1 MSITAEMAK
10 DHAKDPA
17 VLCCRAEAGT
27 VLQASNLEDPS
38 IFADLEDS
46 GLLTIPDNVLKI
58 EQVIGATLKQTTDS
72 LVPLTPDIVE
82 GAKEEAEVMAESA
95 PAETPTEAPQAEK
108 TSMESVAPGVSQ
120 TVTAAGTV
128 KIHISEGKGIDLEFP
143 LGNVSTGVTVPAETN
158 TQSAVVDSESGTGAV
173 PDGDVVAPAVEEAAV
188 KVREVRHDHVK
199 IEKVVFG
206 DETKIEGTTLTIRKD
221 GICEEAADSQELV
234 EKMELDIITPDRYGE
249 YSNTIMDVQPIA
261 TKMEGE
267 VGEGVTRVLDGV
279 IFMVTGTDHNG
290 VQIGE
295 FGSSEGEMDRNI
307 MWGRPGSPDKGEIFI
322 KTNVTIRA
330 HANMERP
337 GPLAAHRAS
346 DYICQE
352 IREALKKADDS
363 LVTEKETLTQYR
375 HPGKPKVVI
384 VKEIMGQGAM
394 HDNLLLPVEPVGT
407 LGAKPNVDLG
417 NVPVMV
423 NPLEVLDGCIHALT
437 CIGPASKEMSRHY
450 WREPLVLEAL
460 HDDEIDLVGV
470 MLVGSPQANSDKF
483 YVSGRVGQ
491 TVECLGVDGA
501 IVTTEGFGNNHVD
514 FTSHIEQIGKRGVKV
529 VGASYCAKQGALVV
543 GNKYM
548 GAMCDNNKSMQG
560 IENEILGNNT
570 LCQEDAIRQLAM
582 LKTLIGGGTIKP
594 AERKWNVNVKLN
606 NIDIIEKTTGRKIDL
621 VDNEQ
626 VLPKSKKR
634 LEKYEPE
641 G

>member
-1 MSITAEMAK
+1 MSITAETAK
-10 DHAKDPA
+10 EHAKDPA

-27 VLQASNLEDPS
+27 VLQASNLEDPN
-38 IFADLEDS
+38 IFPDLEDS
-46 GLLTIPDNVLKI
+46 GLLAIPDNVLKI
-58 EQVIGATLKQTTDS
+58 EQVLGATLTKTVDS
-72 LVPLTPDIVE
+72 LVPLTPDLVKGVQTTE
-82 GAKEEAEVMAESA
+82 DSDLAKA
-95 PAETPTEAPQAEK
+95 PAPVVENIAAEA
-108 TSMESVAPGVSQ
+108 VSGAAVNNVPM
-120 TVTAAGTV
+120 VTANGTV
-128 KIHISEGKGIDLEFP
+128 RIHITEGKGIDLEFP
-143 LGNVSTGVTVPAETN
+143 IGVGGIGTAA
-158 TQSAVVDSESGTGAV
+158 AVEPSVA
-173 PDGDVVAPAVEEAAV
+173 VAPVSAGEEAQTPVDKVPVKEETV
-188 KVREVRHDHVK
+188 KVRELRHDHLK
-199 IEKVVFG
+199 IETVVFG
-206 DETKIEGTTLTIRKD
+206 DETKIEGTTLTIRKN

-234 EKMELDIITPDRYGE
+234 EKLELDIITPDRYGE

-261 TKMEGE
+261 AKMEGE
-267 VGEGVTRVLDGV
+267 IGEGVTRVLDGV

-322 KTNVTIRA
+322 RTNVTIAA
-330 HANMERP
+330 HSNMERP

-346 DYICQE
+346 DYICEE
-352 IREALKKADDS
+352 IRKAIKKADES
-363 LVTEKETLTQYR
+363 LVVEKEEIVQYR

-394 HDNLLLPVEPVGT
+394 HDNLILPAEPVGT

-417 NVPVMV
+417 NMPVML
-423 NPLEVLDGCIHALT
+423 NPLELVDGAIHALT

-450 WREPLVLEAL
+450 WREPLVHEAMQ
-460 HDDEIDLVGV
+460 DEEIDLVGV

-483 YVSGRVGQ
+483 YVSSRVGQ

-514 FTSHIEQIGKRGVKV
+514 FASHIEQIGKRGVKV
-529 VGASYCAKQGALVV
+529 VGASYCAAQGALVV

-548 GAMCDNNKSMQG
+548 GAMCDNNKSKQG

-570 LCQEDAIRQLAM
+570 LCREDAIRQLAM
-582 LKTLIGGGTIKP
+582 LKTLMGGGTIKA
-594 AERKWNVNVKLN
+594 AERKWNPNVKQN
-606 NIDIIEKTTGRKIDL
+606 NIEIIENTLGIKIDL

-641 G
+641 DE

>member
-1 MSITAEMAK
+1 MSITAETAK
-10 DHAKDPA
+10 EHAKDPA

-27 VLQASNLEDPS
+27 VLQASNLEDPN
-38 IFADLEDS
+38 IFPDLEDS
-46 GLLTIPDNVLKI
+46 GLLAIPDNVLKI
-58 EQVIGATLKQTTDS
+58 EQVLGATLTKTVDS
-72 LVPLTPDIVE
+72 LVPLTPDLVKGVQTTE
-82 GAKEEAEVMAESA
+82 DSDLAKA
-95 PAETPTEAPQAEK
+95 PAPVVENIAAEA
-108 TSMESVAPGVSQ
+108 VSGAAVNNVPM
-120 TVTAAGTV
+120 VTANGTV
-128 KIHISEGKGIDLEFP
+128 RIHITEGKGIDLEFP
-143 LGNVSTGVTVPAETN
+143 IGVGGIGTAA
-158 TQSAVVDSESGTGAV
+158 AVEPSVA
-173 PDGDVVAPAVEEAAV
+173 VAPVSAGEEAQTPVDKVPVKEETV
-188 KVREVRHDHVK
+188 KVRELRHDHLK
-199 IEKVVFG
+199 IETVVFG
-206 DETKIEGTTLTIRKD
+206 DETKIEGTTLTIRKN

-234 EKMELDIITPDRYGE
+234 EKLELDIITRVRYGE
-249 YSNTIMDVQPIA
+249 YSNTIMDVQAISA
-261 TKMEGE
+261 KMEGE
-267 VGEGVTRVLDGV
+267 IGEGVTRVLDGV

-322 KTNVTIRA
+322 RTNVTIAA
-330 HANMERP
+330 HSNMERP

-346 DYICQE
+346 DYICEE
-352 IREALKKADDS
+352 IRKAIKKADES
-363 LVTEKETLTQYR
+363 LVVEKEEIVQYR

-394 HDNLLLPVEPVGT
+394 HDNLILPAEPVGT

-417 NVPVMV
+417 NMPVML
-423 NPLEVLDGCIHALT
+423 NPLELVDGAIHALT

-450 WREPLVLEAL
+450 WREPLVHEAMQ
-460 HDDEIDLVGV
+460 DEEIDLVGV

-483 YVSGRVGQ
+483 YVSSRVGQ

-514 FTSHIEQIGKRGVKV
+514 FASHIEQIGKRGVKV
-529 VGASYCAKQGALVV
+529 VGASYCAVQGALVV

-548 GAMCDNNKSMQG
+548 GAMCDNNKSKQG

-570 LCQEDAIRQLAM
+570 LCREDAIRQLAM
-582 LKTLIGGGTIKP
+582 LKTLMGGGTIKA
-594 AERKWNVNVKLN
+594 AERKWNPNVKQN
-606 NIDIIEKTTGRKIDL
+606 NIEIIENTLGIKIDL

-641 G
+641 DE

>member
-1 MSITAEMAK
+1 MSITAETAK
-10 DHAKDPA
+10 EHAKDPA

-27 VLQASNLEDPS
+27 VLQASNLEDPN
-38 IFADLEDS
+38 IFPDLEDS
-46 GLLTIPDNVLKI
+46 GLLAIPDNVLKI
-58 EQVIGATLKQTTDS
+58 EQVLGATLTKTVDS
-72 LVPLTPDIVE
+72 LVPLTPDLVKGVQTTE
-82 GAKEEAEVMAESA
+82 DSDLAKA
-95 PAETPTEAPQAEK
+95 PAPVVENIAAEA
-108 TSMESVAPGVSQ
+108 VSGAAVNNVPM
-120 TVTAAGTV
+120 VTANGTV
-128 KIHISEGKGIDLEFP
+128 RIHITEGKGIDLEFP
-143 LGNVSTGVTVPAETN
+143 IGVGGIGTAA
-158 TQSAVVDSESGTGAV
+158 AVEPSVA
-173 PDGDVVAPAVEEAAV
+173 VAPVSAGEEAQTLVDKVPVKEETV
-188 KVREVRHDHVK
+188 KVRELRHDHLK
-199 IEKVVFG
+199 IETVVFG
-206 DETKIEGTTLTIRKD
+206 DETKIEGTTLTIRKN

-234 EKMELDIITPDRYGE
+234 EKLELDIITPDRYGE

-261 TKMEGE
+261 AKMEGE
-267 VGEGVTRVLDGV
+267 IGEGVTRVLDGV

-322 KTNVTIRA
+322 RTNVTIAA
-330 HANMERP
+330 HSNMERP

-346 DYICQE
+346 DYICEE
-352 IREALKKADDS
+352 IRKAIKKADES
-363 LVTEKETLTQYR
+363 LVVEKEEIVQYR

-394 HDNLLLPVEPVGT
+394 HDNLILPAEPVGT

-417 NVPVMV
+417 NMPVML
-423 NPLEVLDGCIHALT
+423 NPLELVDGAIHALT

-450 WREPLVLEAL
+450 WREPLVHEAMQ
-460 HDDEIDLVGV
+460 DEEIDLVGV

-483 YVSGRVGQ
+483 YVSSRVGQ

-514 FTSHIEQIGKRGVKV
+514 FASHIEQIGKRGVKV
-529 VGASYCAKQGALVV
+529 VGASYCAVQGALVV

-548 GAMCDNNKSMQG
+548 GAMCDNNKSKQG

-570 LCQEDAIRQLAM
+570 LCREDAIRQLAM
-582 LKTLIGGGTIKP
+582 LKTLMGGGTIKA
-594 AERKWNVNVKLN
+594 AERKWNPNVKQN
-606 NIDIIEKTTGRKIDL
+606 NIEIIENTLGIKIDL

-641 G
+641 DE

>member
-173 PDGDVVAPAVEEAAV
+173 PEGDVVAPAVEEAAV

>member
-1 MSITAEMAK
+1 MSITAETAK
-10 DHAKDPA
+10 EHAKDPA

-27 VLQASNLEDPS
+27 VLQASNLEDPN
-38 IFADLEDS
+38 IFPDLEDS
-46 GLLTIPDNVLKI
+46 GLLAIPDNVLKI
-58 EQVIGATLKQTTDS
+58 EQVLGATLTKTVDS
-72 LVPLTPDIVE
+72 LVPLTPELVKGVQTTEDSDL
-82 GAKEEAEVMAESA
+82 AKA
-95 PAETPTEAPQAEK
+95 PAPVVENIAAEA
-108 TSMESVAPGVSQ
+108 VSGAAVNNVPM
-120 TVTAAGTV
+120 VTANGTV
-128 KIHISEGKGIDLEFP
+128 RIHITEGKGIDLEFP
-143 LGNVSTGVTVPAETN
+143 IGVGGIGTAA
-158 TQSAVVDSESGTGAV
+158 AVEPSVA
-173 PDGDVVAPAVEEAAV
+173 VAPVSAGEEAQTLVDKVPVKEETV
-188 KVREVRHDHVK
+188 KVRELRHDHLK
-199 IEKVVFG
+199 IETVVFG
-206 DETKIEGTTLTIRKD
+206 DETKIEGTTLTIRKN

-234 EKMELDIITPDRYGE
+234 EKLELDIITPDRYGE

-261 TKMEGE
+261 AKMEGE
-267 VGEGVTRVLDGV
+267 IGEGVTRVLDGV

-322 KTNVTIRA
+322 RTNVTIAA
-330 HANMERP
+330 HSNMERP

-346 DYICQE
+346 DYICEE
-352 IREALKKADDS
+352 IRKAIKKADES
-363 LVTEKETLTQYR
+363 LVVEKEEIVQYR

-394 HDNLLLPVEPVGT
+394 HDNLILPAEPVGT

-417 NVPVMV
+417 NMPVML
-423 NPLEVLDGCIHALT
+423 NPLELVDGAIHALT

-450 WREPLVLEAL
+450 WREPLVHEAMQ
-460 HDDEIDLVGV
+460 DEEIDLVGV

-483 YVSGRVGQ
+483 YVSSRVGQ

-514 FTSHIEQIGKRGVKV
+514 FASHIEQIGKRGVKV
-529 VGASYCAKQGALVV
+529 VGASYCAVQGALVV

-548 GAMCDNNKSMQG
+548 GAMCDNNKSKQG

-570 LCQEDAIRQLAM
+570 LCREDAIRQLAM
-582 LKTLIGGGTIKP
+582 LKTLMGGGTIKA
-594 AERKWNVNVKLN
+594 AERKWNPNVKQN
-606 NIDIIEKTTGRKIDL
+606 NIEIIENTLGIKIDL

-641 G
+641 DE

>member
-82 GAKEEAEVMAESA
+82 GAKEAVESMAESVS
-95 PAETPTEAPQAEK
+95 AEAQTEAPQTVMTEPAAA
-108 TSMESVAPGVSQ
+108 VPVVSQ

-143 LGNVSTGVTVPAETN
+143 LGGVSAGGAAPTETN
-158 TQSAVVDSESGTGAV
+158 TQPAVVEDESGTTAVSEGAV
-173 PDGDVVAPAVEEAAV
+173 APKAEGAAV

-199 IEKVVFG
+199 IEKVIFG

>member
-82 GAKEEAEVMAESA
+82 GAKAEAEVMAESA

-143 LGNVSTGVTVPAETN
+143 LGNVSTGVTVPVEAN
-158 TQSAVVDSESGTGAV
+158 TQSAVVDSGSGTGAV
-173 PDGDVVAPAVEEAAV
+173 PEGDVVAPAVEEAAV

>member
-1 MSITAEMAK
+1 MSITAETAK
-10 DHAKDPA
+10 EHAKDPA

-27 VLQASNLEDPS
+27 VLQASNLEDPN
-38 IFADLEDS
+38 IFPDLEDS
-46 GLLTIPDNVLKI
+46 GLLAIPDNVLKI
-58 EQVIGATLKQTTDS
+58 EQVLGATLTKTVDS
-72 LVPLTPDIVE
+72 LVPLTPDLVKGVQTTE
-82 GAKEEAEVMAESA
+82 DSDLAKA
-95 PAETPTEAPQAEK
+95 PAPVVENIAAEA
-108 TSMESVAPGVSQ
+108 VSGAAVNNVPM
-120 TVTAAGTV
+120 VTANGTV
-128 KIHISEGKGIDLEFP
+128 RIHITEGKGIDLEFP
-143 LGNVSTGVTVPAETN
+143 IGVGGIGTAA
-158 TQSAVVDSESGTGAV
+158 AVEPSVA
-173 PDGDVVAPAVEEAAV
+173 VAPVSAGEEAQTPVDKVPVKEETV
-188 KVREVRHDHVK
+188 KVRELRHDHLK
-199 IEKVVFG
+199 IETVVFG
-206 DETKIEGTTLTIRKD
+206 DETKIEGTTLTIRKN

-234 EKMELDIITPDRYGE
+234 EKLELDIITPDRYGE

-261 TKMEGE
+261 AKMEGE
-267 VGEGVTRVLDGV
+267 IGEGVTRVLDGV

-322 KTNVTIRA
+322 RTNVTIAA
-330 HANMERP
+330 HSNMERP

-346 DYICQE
+346 DYICEE
-352 IREALKKADDS
+352 IRKAIKKADES
-363 LVTEKETLTQYR
+363 LVVEKEEIVQYR

-394 HDNLLLPVEPVGT
+394 HDNLILPAEPVGT

-417 NVPVMV
+417 NMPVML
-423 NPLEVLDGCIHALT
+423 NPLELVDGAIHALT

-450 WREPLVLEAL
+450 WREPLVHEAMQ
-460 HDDEIDLVGV
+460 DEEIDLVGV

-483 YVSGRVGQ
+483 YVSSRVGQ

-514 FTSHIEQIGKRGVKV
+514 FASHIEQIGKRGVKV
-529 VGASYCAKQGALVV
+529 VGASYCAVQGALVV

-548 GAMCDNNKSMQG
+548 GAMCDNNKSKQG

-570 LCQEDAIRQLAM
+570 LCREDAIRQLAM
-582 LKTLIGGGTIKP
+582 LKTLMGGGTIKA
-594 AERKWNVNVKLN
+594 AERKWNPNVKQN
-606 NIDIIEKTTGRKIDL
+606 NIEIIENTLGIKIDL

-641 G
+641 DE

>member
-1 MSITAEMAK
+1 MSITAETAK
-10 DHAKDPA
+10 EHAKDPA

-27 VLQASNLEDPS
+27 VLQASNLEDPN
-38 IFADLEDS
+38 IFPDLEDS
-46 GLLTIPDNVLKI
+46 GLLAIPDNVLKI
-58 EQVIGATLKQTTDS
+58 EQVLGATLTKTVDS
-72 LVPLTPDIVE
+72 LVPLTPDLVKGVQTTE
-82 GAKEEAEVMAESA
+82 DSDLAKA
-95 PAETPTEAPQAEK
+95 PAPVVENIAAEAVSGAAVN
-108 TSMESVAPGVSQ
+108 SVPM
-120 TVTAAGTV
+120 VTANGTV
-128 KIHISEGKGIDLEFP
+128 RIHITEGKGIDLEFP
-143 LGNVSTGVTVPAETN
+143 IGVGGIGTAA
-158 TQSAVVDSESGTGAV
+158 AVEPSVA
-173 PDGDVVAPAVEEAAV
+173 VAPVSAGEEAQTPVDKVPVKEETV
-188 KVREVRHDHVK
+188 KVRELRHDHLK
-199 IEKVVFG
+199 IETVVFG
-206 DETKIEGTTLTIRKD
+206 DETKIEGTTLTIRKN

-234 EKMELDIITPDRYGE
+234 EKLELDIITPDRYGE

-261 TKMEGE
+261 AKMEGE
-267 VGEGVTRVLDGV
+267 IGEGVTRVLDGV

-322 KTNVTIRA
+322 RTNVTIAA
-330 HANMERP
+330 HSNMERP

-346 DYICQE
+346 DYICEE
-352 IREALKKADDS
+352 IRKAIKKADES
-363 LVTEKETLTQYR
+363 LVVEKEEIVQYR

-394 HDNLLLPVEPVGT
+394 HDNLILPAEPVGT

-417 NVPVMV
+417 NMPVML
-423 NPLEVLDGCIHALT
+423 NPLELVDGAIHALT

-450 WREPLVLEAL
+450 WREPLVHEAMQ
-460 HDDEIDLVGV
+460 DEEIDLVGV

-483 YVSGRVGQ
+483 YVSSRVGQ

-514 FTSHIEQIGKRGVKV
+514 FASHIEQIGKRGVKV
-529 VGASYCAKQGALVV
+529 VGASYCAVQGALVV

-548 GAMCDNNKSMQG
+548 GAMCDNNKSKQG

-570 LCQEDAIRQLAM
+570 LCREDAIRQLAM
-582 LKTLIGGGTIKP
+582 LKTLMGGGTIKA
-594 AERKWNVNVKLN
+594 AERKWNPNVKQN
-606 NIDIIEKTTGRKIDL
+606 NIEIIENTLGIKIDL

-641 G
+641 DE